1 MIFRQW
7 KMEFAFLIPYKLFCK
22 FIKIFKLVICA
33 SRKGIDEGPFDLK
46 IYMFLANFV
55 KAGKVY
61 LQSFQCF
68 KKIAWQI
75 YFFVL
80 LWLTLCITT
89 YINHLHI
96 LFFRQQLKDKM
107 QENSDFDK
115 DEVCMFPI
123 LKKYSEKLCSWKL
136 LLWY

>member
-33 SRKGIDEGPFDLK
+33 SRKGIDEGRFDLK

-61 LQSFQCF
+61 LQSFQ
-68 KKIAWQI
+68 
-75 YFFVL
+75 
-80 LWLTLCITT
+80 
-89 YINHLHI
+89 
-96 LFFRQQLKDKM
+96 
-107 QENSDFDK
+107 
-115 DEVCMFPI
+115 
-123 LKKYSEKLCSWKL
+123 
-136 LLWY
+136 